1 MNARKLVSTLGIGL
15 ALSFA
20 TGAAQSALLTFEDDD
35 LDFLLR
41 GDDFTNPITSDTNF
55 QVGDTLLS
63 VFEIPNFTTDGVNSI
78 PAGQELTGVAGVTIT
93 DISDPTFP
101 VGTTITFGAAD
112 LDGILAANGVNLAM
126 PLGAGAAVAMF
137 FNGAPGGA
145 GDTDLEIAITDGN
158 PAGNPSCTSLA
169 DCLEQATLGSKFQV
183 DGFLGD
189 PDESWTSVITQAGG
203 ANPSVVLGVNN
214 AQIVANFNAALSN
227 IFHASGEVGFIDI
240 ASGAACAG
248 PGGVGNADGCAQL
261 TLSGTVT
268 GGGGIP
274 ADHGAFAHSDF
285 DANKITAAVPEP
297 ATLLLLSAG
306 LLGIGA
312 SRGVQKHIKNHKV

>member
-1 MNARKLVSTLGIGL
+1 MNTRKLVSTLGIGL

-41 GDDFTNPITSDTNF
+41 DNFTTPVTSDTNF

-93 DISDPTFP
+93 GISDPTFA

-112 LDGILAANGVNLAM
+112 LDGILTANGVNLAD

-137 FNGAPGGA
+137 FNGAPGA
-145 GDTDLEIAITDGN
+145 GNDTDLQIAITDGA
-158 PAGNPSCTSLA
+158 PAGNPSCTSLT

-189 PDESWTSVITQAGG
+189 PDEGWVSVVTQAGG
-203 ANPSVVLGVNN
+203 ANPNTVLGVNN
-214 AQIVANFNAALSN
+214 TQIVASFNAALSN
-227 IFHASGEVGFIDI
+227 IFHAGGDVGFIDI
-240 ASGAACAG
+240 TSGGACAG
-248 PGGVGNADGCAQL
+248 PGGVGNADGCVQL

-268 GGGGIP
+268 GGSGIP